1 MALKPKLSN
10 LPRIR
15 NALRLYRVTSI
26 VTGVFLLLLVLM
38 MATRYGPLAWGGIG
52 LDIEMNGPEGFLA
65 LTPKEMISGVNIST
79 IILILHGWFYVVYLY
94 SDFRLWSLMRWTF
107 PKFIIIAL
115 GGVIPFLSFIVERR
129 VHRDTERELEA
140 LQSAQTVPRAH
151 NEETTPLAK

>member
-26 VTGVFLLLLVLM
+26 VTGTFLLLLVLM
-38 MATRYGPLAWGGIG
+38 MVFRYGFGV
-52 LDIEMNGPEGFLA
+52 DIEMNGPYGFLA
-65 LTPKEMISGVNIST
+65 LTPKDLIQGVNLST
-79 IILILHGWFYVVYLY
+79 IILIVHGWFYVVYLY

-107 PKFIIIAL
+107 SRFILIAL

-129 VHRDTERELEA
+129 VHAQTVAELDA
-140 LQSAQTVPRAH
+140 LQSAQPLH
-151 NEETTPLAK
+151 SPKNEETTPSAK

>member
-38 MATRYGPLAWGGIG
+38 MVTRYGFGV
-52 LDIEMNGPEGFLA
+52 DIELNGPYGFLA
-65 LTPKEMISGVNIST
+65 LTPKEQIVGINLST

-107 PKFIIIAL
+107 PRFLLIAL

-129 VHRDTERELEA
+129 THAQTEKELEA
-140 LQSAQTVPRAH
+140 LQSAQKV
-151 NEETTPLAK
+151 ETIPSAK